1 MVKNPPANAG
11 DTRAAGSVTG
21 SRRSPGEGNG
31 KPLQYSHLETSMG
44 RGAWRVTVHEVAEL
58 DVTEHTSRGHHQHPS
73 GPAGLGLHACVQP
86 AILLSTP
93 TCRGFEDIVVSVDE
107 ETEPR
112 PKAALNSLFLPGLC
126 FISCWD
132 KPLGTQGMSWR
143 LNEGCFL

>member
-1 MVKNPPANAG
+1 M
-11 DTRAAGSVTG
+11 
-21 SRRSPGEGNG
+21 
-31 KPLQYSHLETSMG
+31 
-44 RGAWRVTVHEVAEL
+44 TVHEVAEL

-73 GPAGLGLHACVQP
+73 GPAGLGLHACGQP

-126 FISCWD
+126 FSLVFVSSPAWIS
-132 KPLGTQGMSWR
+132 PLELKECLR
-143 LNEGCFL
+143 D